1 MHKVFLL
8 KGKEKPVL
16 QRHNWVFSGAIA
28 RAEDGIQKGDIIEL
42 CDAQNNFLA
51 YGYYN
56 QDSKINVR
64 LLEWNKNN
72 IVDNNWWYKKIE
84 AAIELRKSLI
94 NSDDTDSMRLV
105 FSEGDS
111 LPGLIVDQFKDYFSV
126 QFLTAGVDARKE
138 IICDILE
145 KLVHPK
151 GIYERSDAAARSL
164 EGLPKTNG
172 LLRGELPPD
181 DLVIKENGLMFYTNI
196 VDGQKSGYFLDQ
208 RENRKKVAKYCK
220 GKKVLDTF
228 SYTGGFS
235 INAIKA
241 GAQEVTSIDSSSLAS
256 EYLKKNCELN
266 QITYDNE
273 QVITADV
280 FQFLRDA
287 KKESSNWDVIILDP
301 PKLAPNRQ
309 SIPKAER
316 AYKDLNMQAIALL
329 EPGQLLVSFSCS
341 GAISLDHFKQ
351 IIAWAAKD
359 TGKEV
364 QFIEDLSQP
373 FDHPVRAA
381 FPESLYL
388 KGVIARILG

>member
-28 RAEDGIQKGDIIEL
+28 RVEEGIQKGDIIEL

-72 IVDNNWWYKKIE
+72 IIDKNWWYKKIE
-84 AAIELRKSLI
+84 AAILLRKELI

-111 LPGLIVDQFKDYFSV
+111 LPGLIVDQFNEYLSV
-126 QFLTAGVDARKE
+126 QFLTAGMDLRKDL
-138 IICDILE
+138 ICDILE
-145 KLVHPK
+145 ELVHPK

-181 DLVIKENGLMFYTNI
+181 DLVIRENGWKYYTNI

-208 RENRKKVAKYCK
+208 RENRKKVARYCK

-235 INAIKA
+235 INAIKNA
-241 GAQEVTSIDSSSLAS
+241 ASSLTSVDSSSLAS
-256 EYLKKNCELN
+256 EYLKKNLLLN
-266 QITYDNE
+266 DLTISDH

-287 KKESSNWDVIILDP
+287 KKNQENWDVIILDP

-316 AYKDLNMQAIALL
+316 AYKDLNMQAISLL
-329 EPGQLLVSFSCS
+329 NQGQLLVSFSCS
-341 GAISLDHFKQ
+341 GAITLDHFKQ

-359 TGKEV
+359 SGKEV
-364 QFIEDLSQP
+364 QFIEDLSQS

-381 FPESLYL
+381 FPESMYL
-388 KGVIARILG
+388 KGVVARILG

>member
-16 QRHNWVFSGAIA
+16 QRHNWIFSGAID
-28 RAEDGIQKGDIIEL
+28 RAVEGIKKADIVEVYDSQK
-42 CDAQNNFLA
+42 NFLA

-56 QDSKINVR
+56 KDSKINVR
-64 LLEWNKNN
+64 LLEWNKEN
-72 IVDNNWWYKKIE
+72 IIDDNWWFKKIE
-84 AAIELRKSLI
+84 AAINLRKELI
-94 NSDDTDSMRLV
+94 NADDTDSMRLV

-111 LPGLIVDQFKDYFSV
+111 LPGLIVDKFNDYLSV
-126 QFLTAGVDARKE
+126 QFLTAGTDVRKE
-138 IICDILE
+138 IICDALE

-164 EGLPKTNG
+164 EGLAKSNQ
-172 LLRGELPPD
+172 LLRGEMPPE
-181 DLVIKENGLMFYTNI
+181 DLIIKENGYLFYMNI

-220 GKKVLDTF
+220 GKRVLDTF

-241 GAQEVTSIDSSSLAS
+241 GAKKLVSVDSSALAS
-256 EYLKKNCELN
+256 EYLKKNLILN
-266 QITYDNE
+266 NISVE
-273 QVITADV
+273 EHQVITSDV
-280 FQFLRDA
+280 FQYLRDA
-287 KKESSNWDVIILDP
+287 KRDLKSWDVIILDP

-309 SIPKAER
+309 SVPKAER
-316 AYKDLNMQAIALL
+316 AYKDLNMQAISLL
-329 EPGQLLVSFSCS
+329 EPGQILVSFSCS
-341 GAISLDHFKQ
+341 GAISLDHLKQ

-359 TGKEV
+359 TGKEL
-364 QFIEDLSQP
+364 QFIEDLTQP

-388 KGVIARILG
+388 KGVIARILA

>member
-16 QRHNWVFSGAIA
+16 QRHNWVFSGAID
-28 RAEDGIQKGDIIEL
+28 RADDGIQKGDIVEVL
-42 CDAQNNFLA
+42 DSQNKFLA
-51 YGYYN
+51 YGYFN
-56 QDSKINVR
+56 KDSKINIR
-64 LLEWNKNN
+64 LLEWNKDHIIN
-72 IVDNNWWYKKIE
+72 DEWWFKKIE
-84 AAIELRKSLI
+84 AAINLRKSLI
-94 NSDDTDSMRLV
+94 NADDTDSMRLV

-111 LPGLIVDQFKDYFSV
+111 LPGLIVDQFNEYLSV
-126 QFLTAGVDARKE
+126 QFLTAGVDVRKD
-138 IICDILE
+138 IICDALE

-164 EGLPKTNG
+164 EGLAKSNR
-172 LLRGELPPD
+172 LLRGDMPPD
-181 DLVIKENGLMFYTNI
+181 DLIIKENGWLFYMNI
-196 VDGQKSGYFLDQ
+196 ADGQKSGYFLDQ

-220 GKKVLDTF
+220 GKKLLDTF

-241 GAQEVTSIDSSSLAS
+241 GANEVTSVDSSALAS
-256 EYLKKNCELN
+256 EYLKKNLSLN
-266 QITYDNE
+266 NISVDE
-273 QVITADV
+273 HQVLTSDV

-287 KKESSNWDVIILDP
+287 KKDSKNWDVIILDP

-309 SIPKAER
+309 SVPKAER
-316 AYKDLNMQAIALL
+316 AYKDLNMQAISLL

-341 GAISLDHFKQ
+341 GAISLDHLKQ

-359 TGKEV
+359 AGKEL
-364 QFIEDLSQP
+364 QFIEDLGQA

-388 KGVIARILG
+388 KGIIARILA

>member
-72 IVDNNWWYKKIE
+72 IIDNQWWHNKIE
-84 AAIELRKSLI
+84 RAIELRKSLI

-111 LPGLIVDQFKDYFSV
+111 LPGLIVDQFNDYLSV

-138 IICDILE
+138 LICDILE
-145 KLVHPK
+145 ELVHPK

-164 EGLPKTNG
+164 EGLPKMNG

-181 DLVIKENGLMFYTNI
+181 DLVIKENGLVFYTNI

-235 INAIKA
+235 INAMKA
-241 GAQEVTSIDSSSLAS
+241 SAQEVTSIDSSSLAS

-266 QITYDNE
+266 KFAYKNE
-273 QVITADV
+273 QIITADV

-287 KKESSNWDVIILDP
+287 KKTSSNWDVIILDP

-316 AYKDLNMQAIALL
+316 AYKDLNMQAISLL